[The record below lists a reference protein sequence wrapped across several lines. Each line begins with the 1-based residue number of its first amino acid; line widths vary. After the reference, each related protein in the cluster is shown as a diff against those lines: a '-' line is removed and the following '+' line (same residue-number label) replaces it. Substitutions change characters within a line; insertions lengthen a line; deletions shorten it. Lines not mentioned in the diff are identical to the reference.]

1 MAFAYAGTLRTSVG
15 GGMVTQNRAAVDT
28 RTASNNPQVAAN
40 NDDFSLVEDDN
51 PPTGST
57 RVWARTS
64 PSTWPRQVT
73 SPSRLGPTNATGPV
87 ESAQFPPP
95 RAVARE
101 PNPRLRELTID
112 PRLRELTIDLRL
124 MELTTDPRLMELT
137 IDRTRGRVNPV
148 PDTSVS
154 GKRAC

>member
-15 GGMVTQNRAAVDT
+15 GGKVTQNRAAVDT